1 MNKEFKLL
9 GTFKPGEKGTVEKL
23 TVLGPLR
30 RRLLD
35 MGITPGTEIT
45 FNKVAPL
52 GDPIEIRLRGYVL
65 AIRKTE
71 AETVLMKMETKP

>member
-1 MNKEFKLL
+1 MDMEIKLL
-9 GTFKPGEKGTVEKL
+9 GQFKPGEKGTVEKL

-35 MGITPGTEIT
+35 MGITPGTEII
-45 FNKVAPL
+45 FKKVAPL

-65 AIRKTE
+65 AIRRSE
-71 AETVLMKMETKP
+71 AEAVLMKMEENS

>member
-1 MNKEFKLL
+1 MEFKLL
-9 GTFKPGEKGTVEKL
+9 SEFKQGEKGTVEKL

-52 GDPIEIRLRGYVL
+52 GDPLEIRLRGYTL

-71 AETVLMKMETKP
+71 ADAVLMKMEEKQ

>member
-1 MNKEFKLL
+1 MKYKLL
-9 GTFKPGEKGTVEKL
+9 NKFKSGEKGEVEKL

-45 FNKVAPL
+45 FKKTAPL
-52 GDPIEIRLRGYVL
+52 GDPVEIMLRGYKL
-65 AIRKTE
+65 AIRKAE
-71 AETVLMKMETKP
+71 AEAVLMRQP

>member
-1 MNKEFKLL
+1 MENKLL
-9 GTFKPGEKGTVEKL
+9 SEFKPGERGTVEKL

-35 MGITPGTEIT
+35 MGITPGTEII
-45 FNKVAPL
+45 FNKVAPF
-52 GDPIEIRLRGYVL
+52 GDPVEIRLRGYLL

-71 AETVLMKMETKP
+71 AEAVLMKMEATS

>member
-1 MNKEFKLL
+1 MELKLL
-9 GTFKPGEKGTVEKL
+9 GDFKPGETGTVEKL

-45 FNKVAPL
+45 FKKVAPL
-52 GDPIEIRLRGYVL
+52 GDPLEIRLRGYVL

-71 AETVLMKMETKP
+71 AEAVLMKTEAKP

>member
-1 MNKEFKLL
+1 MEFKLL
-9 GTFKPGEKGTVEKL
+9 NEFKSGEKGIVEKL

-45 FNKVAPL
+45 FKKVAPL
-52 GDPIEIRLRGYVL
+52 GDPVEIMLRGYVL

-71 AETVLMKMETKP
+71 AETVLMKKEVKS

>member
-1 MNKEFKLL
+1 MEIKLL
-9 GTFKPGEKGTVEKL
+9 GELKPGEKGVVEKL

-35 MGITPGTEIT
+35 MGITPGTEII
-45 FNKVAPL
+45 FRKVAPL
-52 GDPIEIRLRGYVL
+52 GDPIEIMLRGYVL

-71 AETVLMKMETKP
+71 AEAVLMKMEKRS

>member
-1 MNKEFKLL
+1 MESKLL
-9 GTFKPGEKGTVEKL
+9 AKFKKGETGTVEKL

-45 FNKVAPL
+45 FKKVAPL
-52 GDPIEIRLRGYVL
+52 GDPMEIMLRGYVL

-71 AETVLMKMETKP
+71 AEAILMKTEEQS

>member
-1 MNKEFKLL
+1 MEIKLL
-9 GTFKPGEKGTVEKL
+9 GKFKPGEKGRVEKL

-35 MGITPGTEIT
+35 MGITPGTEII

-65 AIRKTE
+65 AIRRSE
-71 AETVLMKMETKP
+71 AEAVLMNVEEKS

>member
-1 MNKEFKLL
+1 MEFKLL
-9 GTFKPGEKGTVEKL
+9 NEFKSGEKGIVEKL

-45 FNKVAPL
+45 FKKVAPL
-52 GDPIEIRLRGYVL
+52 GDPVEILLRGYVL

-71 AETVLMKMETKP
+71 AETVLMKKEVKS